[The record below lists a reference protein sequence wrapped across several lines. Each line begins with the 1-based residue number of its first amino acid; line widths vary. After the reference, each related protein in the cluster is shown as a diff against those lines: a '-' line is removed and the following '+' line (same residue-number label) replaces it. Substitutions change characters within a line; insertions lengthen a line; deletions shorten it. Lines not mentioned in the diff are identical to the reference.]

1 MNESSTVYQV
11 LPAVF
16 SMQVKKCGQAE
27 VKPCNLDQASISFE
41 TSDPSG
47 ELRVVNLMEACEHS
61 WPWQVSL
68 QSEENHYCSGTLLDE
83 RWVLT
88 ARHCRAE

>member
-1 MNESSTVYQV
+1 MF
-11 LPAVF
+11 P
-16 SMQVKKCGQAE
+16 MQVKKCGQAE
-27 VKPCNLDQASISFE
+27 ERACNLDQGCVGFE
-41 TSDPSG
+41 TSEPNG
-47 ELRVVNLMEACEHS
+47 ELRVVNLTEACPHS

-68 QSEENHYCSGTLLDE
+68 QSEENHYCSGTLIDE